1 MAEEDL
7 QGKYLQEITRGE
19 IFKNLFIIP
28 TFTPILSNINFR
40 SEYKYTTNKFR
51 EKIHNNQ
58 NIKKDNKPKLKLSY
72 SNIKTKIRNLT
83 ALKTSLTNLG
93 IDWKEGPR
101 AVRGYQ
107 GQTVT
112 AEVVVEQANNYDI
125 GFSWNGQEYE
135 LVADLQYWQQ
145 PLTVDGFLK
154 QVTKGYALETILQ
167 ESAKQG
173 FQVAEQTNNQD
184 GSIRLVVQRWSA

>member
-1 MAEEDL
+1 MSH
-7 QGKYLQEITRGE
+7 
-19 IFKNLFIIP
+19 F
-28 TFTPILSNINFR
+28 
-40 SEYKYTTNKFR
+40 
-51 EKIHNNQ
+51 
-58 NIKKDNKPKLKLSY
+58 

-107 GQTVT
+107 GQTLT

-167 ESAKQG
+167 ESGKQG